1 MMSAIVIENKGQA
14 EIIDLLVVAADVVE
28 VDEEEDVP
36 CLRKIIAWDA
46 VAIKATNKNTKMTC

>member
-1 MMSAIVIENKGQA
+1 MMSAIVIKSKGQA

-28 VDEEEDVP
+28 VDEADVH
-36 CLRKIIAWDA
+36 CLPKIAAWDA